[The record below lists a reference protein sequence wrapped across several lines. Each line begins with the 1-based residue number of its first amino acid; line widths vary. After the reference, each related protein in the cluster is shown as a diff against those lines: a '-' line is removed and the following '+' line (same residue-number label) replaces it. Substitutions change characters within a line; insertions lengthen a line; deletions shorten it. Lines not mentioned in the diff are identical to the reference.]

1 MYGLYKALGKR
12 LIVLLLIYCYRNVEL
27 LLIAMETHSNKASLV
42 LCLLSYHLKV
52 HDKPKSRSRVSRP
65 KRQVDNVC
73 WLSMQIE
80 QTTKLHICLK
90 VSNNTKLS
98 PRENVSQCQVMK

>member
-1 MYGLYKALGKR
+1 MYGLHKALGKR
-12 LIVLLLIYCYRNVEL
+12 LLFLLLIYCYRNGF
-27 LLIAMETHSNKASLV
+27 HSNKASLV

-65 KRQVDNVC
+65 KRQVDNIC

-90 VSNNTKLS
+90 VSNNTKLY
-98 PRENVSQCQVMK
+98 PKENVFTASGHEIVFPY